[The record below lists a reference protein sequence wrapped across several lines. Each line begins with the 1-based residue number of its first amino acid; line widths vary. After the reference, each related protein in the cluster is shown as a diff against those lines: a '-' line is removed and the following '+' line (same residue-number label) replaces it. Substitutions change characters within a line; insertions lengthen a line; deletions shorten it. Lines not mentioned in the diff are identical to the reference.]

1 MKSFYFLIQIYQ
13 KVEKKYES
21 EHNHTDISLPDDIFQ
36 RAAQIAFSMVTQVP
50 PMICSVKP
58 NEFDDSIHD
67 IKHTSWKVESPPY
80 ELTYIRPIL
89 FFGQHGV
96 VAVKGQVGNNP
107 VEKED
112 KPIDQIIDN
121 KIGKTESTG
130 NAKVMPWDSQIDDW
144 NL

>member
-1 MKSFYFLIQIYQ
+1 
-13 KVEKKYES
+13 
-21 EHNHTDISLPDDIFQ
+21 
-36 RAAQIAFSMVTQVP
+36 MVTQVP

-58 NEFDDSIHD
+58 NKFDDDIHD

-89 FFGQHGV
+89 FYGQHGV

-112 KPIDQIIDN
+112 TPIDQIIDN
-121 KIGKTESTG
+121 KNVKTDTTG
-130 NAKVMPWDSQIDDW
+130 SAEVMQTDSQF
-144 NL
+144 